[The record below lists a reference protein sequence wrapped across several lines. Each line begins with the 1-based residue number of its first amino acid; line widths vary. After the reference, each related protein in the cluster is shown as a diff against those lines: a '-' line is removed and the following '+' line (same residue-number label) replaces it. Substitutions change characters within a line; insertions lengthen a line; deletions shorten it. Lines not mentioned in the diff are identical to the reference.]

1 MLEYMDKYRDAPR
14 SATCTSID
22 KPILIFLGL
31 AISDFIAGVGA
42 FIAVVM
48 LWDSGFAA
56 LVAIAASCT
65 AAWIAREY
73 RRRCPERFLQ
83 QWSWSLGVQRV
94 TDVPVLFEKRRIKIV
109 GP

>member
-1 MLEYMDKYRDAPR
+1 MLEYMEKYRDAPR

-31 AISDFIAGVGA
+31 AISDFVAGVSA

-48 LWDSGFAA
+48 LWDSGLAA
-56 LVAIAASCT
+56 LVAIAAGCA
-65 AAWIAREY
+65 AAWMAREY

-83 QWSWSLGVQRV
+83 QWSWSMGLQRV
-94 TDVPVLFEKRRIKIV
+94 ADVPVLFKKRRIKIV

>member
-31 AISDFIAGVGA
+31 AISDFVAGVGA

-48 LWDSGFAA
+48 FWDSGLAA
-56 LVAIAASCT
+56 LFAIAASCA
-65 AAWIAREY
+65 AAWVAREY

-94 TDVPVLFEKRRIKIV
+94 TNVPVLFKKRRIKVV

>member
-1 MLEYMDKYRDAPR
+1 MLEYMDKYRAAPR

-48 LWDSGFAA
+48 FWDSGLAA

-65 AAWIAREY
+65 AAWVAREY
-73 RRRCPERFLQ
+73 RRRCPQRFLQ
-83 QWSWSLGVQRV
+83 QWSWSMGLQRV
-94 TDVPVLFEKRRIKIV
+94 ADLPVLFEKRRIKIA